1 MPDSTEGHYGDYH
14 CETGIILPAQSLGSA
29 ATTQVAAWHMVL
41 HAHIRYYL
49 PGMLFTGV
57 N

>member
-14 CETGIILPAQSLGSA
+14 CETGIILPARSLGSA
-29 ATTQVAAWHMVL
+29 ATTQVAARHMAL